1 MLYETTSVIYNESM
15 KKVDMKKEN
24 LVITALMMTTAMV
37 GAALSSSMVSADDV
51 VDEINITVPE
61 SCSLSGTGMDSHN
74 ANIANGTYQAD
85 IGTTTL
91 HAFCNDSEGFAIY
104 AAGYTGDT
112 IGETNSNKL
121 VGASTNTTIETGLAT
136 SAGNPDVSNW
146 AMKLAITQD
155 SGDITGTNAYTIDS
169 APNTSGGSDAS
180 FSGYHVVPNEYTKV
194 AHKNSGTDMTASTGG
209 VKLTT
214 TYAAYISKTQP
225 ADTYSGQVIYTL
237 VHPSDA
243 PAPQVSSCQ
252 TKVPGV
258 TYMQEF
264 ATMTATEKAT
274 VLSNMTEDAQY
285 GIKDSRDDKSYCVAK
300 LKDGNIWMTQ
310 NLDHDIVTT
319 TNYYTN
325 QNTDIGYNTSTGEYD
340 TATWTAPN
348 ATLTDANK
356 SNWVGSYTAPM
367 SYDPGDLYWNGTE
380 SDYSVWNTYY
390 NSCAWN
396 NTTQK
401 NENCDE
407 SLNPINTYIDTT
419 GESQYHLGN
428 YYNWTAAV
436 AMSDSSSHTTSNELI
451 EQSICPAG
459 WTLPRVGTG
468 NNSFYSL
475 WNEYGFTSRS
485 YTDTNS
491 NNQHDEG
498 EDALWTTP
506 LYSAAGGYFGGVLDF
521 VGYDGVFW
529 SPVVDDSNYVRY
541 AYFLVVGYVG
551 PSGQDGRGNGNSVR
565 CVARP
570 VASSVAGL

>member
-1 MLYETTSVIYNESM
+1 MKSYTTF
-15 KKVDMKKEN
+15 
-24 LVITALMMTTAMV
+24 ITNILITTTL
-37 GAALSSSMVSADDV
+37 LSGTILASTLVSADDDSV
-51 VDEINITVPE
+51 VDEINITIPE
-61 SCSLSGTGMDSHN
+61 SCSISGTVMTSHN

-136 SAGNPDVSNW
+136 SAGNPDISNW

-155 SGDITGTNAYTIDS
+155 SGDTTGTNAYTIDS
-169 APNTSGGSDAS
+169 APNTSGGSDAT

-194 AHKNSGTDMTASTGG
+194 AHKTAATDMTANTGG
-209 VKLTT
+209 AKLTT

-243 PAPQVSSCQ
+243 PAPSDSTCG
-252 TKVPGV
+252 TRVPGV

-264 ATMTATEKAT
+264 ATMAAEEKAA
-274 VLSNMTEDAQY
+274 VLGNMTEDAQY
-285 GIKDSRDDKSYCVAK
+285 ILKDSRDNKSYCVAK

-325 QNTDIGYNTSTGEYD
+325 QNTDIGYNTSTNEYD
-340 TATWTAPN
+340 TATWTAPS

-356 SNWVGSYTAPM
+356 SNWVSSYTTPM
-367 SYDPGDLYWNGTE
+367 SYDPGDLYWNATK
-380 SDYSVWNTYY
+380 SDYSDWYTYY

-396 NTTQK
+396 SATNK
-401 NENCDE
+401 NDDCDE
-407 SLNPINTYIDTT
+407 SLNPTATYIDTT
-419 GESQYHLGN
+419 GEFQYHLGN
-428 YYNWTAAV
+428 YYNWTAAI
-436 AMSDSSSHTTSNELI
+436 AMSDSSSHFIRKELI

-468 NNSFYSL
+468 NGSFYSL
-475 WNEYGFTSRS
+475 WNEYGFTSSS

-498 EDALWTTP
+498 EDALWTAP
-506 LYSAAGGYFGGVLDF
+506 LYSAAGGNFNGVLGGVGS
-521 VGYDGVFW
+521 VGDGGSFW
-529 SPVVDDSNYVRY
+529 SPVVNGSDY
-541 AYFLVVGYVG
+541 AGGANFGAGGGVG
-551 PSGQDGRGNGNSVR
+551 PSHWGYRDGGLSVR

-570 VASSVAGL
+570 VASSVSGL

>member
-1 MLYETTSVIYNESM
+1 MKQYTTLTIGIP
-15 KKVDMKKEN
+15 
-24 LVITALMMTTAMV
+24 ITAMI
-37 GAALSSSMVSADDV
+37 LSGVVLASSYVSAETDV

-61 SCSLSGTGMDSHN
+61 SCSLSGTGMNSHN
-74 ANIANGTYQAD
+74 ANIANGTYRAD

-155 SGDITGTNAYTIDS
+155 SGDTTGTNAYTIDS

-180 FSGYHVVPNEYTKV
+180 FGEYHVVPHEYTKV
-194 AHKNSGTDMTASTGG
+194 AHKNSATDMTANTGG

-225 ADTYSGQVIYTL
+225 ADTYTGQVIYAL

-264 ATMTATEKAT
+264 ATMTAAEKAT
-274 VLSNMTEDAQY
+274 ILGNMTEDAQY
-285 GIKDSRDDKSYCVAK
+285 SLKDSRDNKSYCVAK
-300 LKDGNIWMTQ
+300 LRDGNIWMTQ
-310 NLDHDIVTT
+310 NLDHDIVNTQ
-319 TNYYTN
+319 NYYTN
-325 QNTDIGYNTSTGEYD
+325 QNTDIGYNTSTSEYD
-340 TATWTAPN
+340 TATWTAPS

-356 SNWVGSYTAPM
+356 NNWVGSTTIPM
-367 SYDPGDLYWNGTE
+367 SYDPGDLYWNGTK
-380 SDYSVWNTYY
+380 SDNSDWRTYNRSCTWN
-390 NSCAWN
+390 S
-396 NTTQK
+396 TTQK
-401 NENCDE
+401 YENCDE
-407 SLNPINTYIDTT
+407 SLNPIATYTDTT

-436 AMSDSSSHTTSNELI
+436 AMSDSSSHTTSGELI

-468 NNSFYSL
+468 NDTFYGL
-475 WNEYGFTSRS
+475 WNEYGFTSSS
-485 YTDTNS
+485 YIDTNS

-506 LYSAAGGYFGGVLDF
+506 LYSAAGGYFNGVLRGVGRNGDF
-521 VGYDGVFW
+521 W
-529 SPVVDDSNYVRY
+529 LPVVALFDEVRG
-541 AYFLVVGYVG
+541 AYFETGGYVL
-551 PSGQDGRGNGNSVR
+551 PSSNVDRRGGSTIR

-570 VASSVAGL
+570 VASSVSGL

>member
-1 MLYETTSVIYNESM
+1 MHKRINQSVLIMAGLVGATTSIG
-15 KKVDMKKEN
+15 
-24 LVITALMMTTAMV
+24 LVLASSITR
-37 GAALSSSMVSADDV
+37 ADDV
-51 VDEINITVPE
+51 VDEININAPE
-61 SCSLSGTGMDSHN
+61 SCSLSGIGMDSHN
-74 ANIANGTYQAD
+74 ANIANGIYTAD

-91 HAFCNDSEGFAIY
+91 HAFCNDNEGFANY

-121 VGASTNTTIETGLAT
+121 VGASTNTTIDTGLAT
-136 SAGNPDVSNW
+136 SAGNPDISNW

-155 SGDITGTNAYTIDS
+155 SGNTTGTNAYMIDS
-169 APNTSGGSDAS
+169 APNTSGGSDAT
-180 FSGYHVVPNEYTKV
+180 FGEYHVVPNEYTKV
-194 AHKNSGTDMTASTGG
+194 AHKNSGTDMTANTGG

-225 ADTYSGQVIYTL
+225 ADTYTGQVIYAL

-264 ATMTATEKAT
+264 ATMTAAEKAT
-274 VLSNMTEDAQY
+274 ILGNMTEDAQY
-285 GIKDSRDDKSYCVAK
+285 GIKDSRDNKTYCVAK

-325 QNTDIGYNTSTGEYD
+325 QNTDIGYNTSTSEYD
-340 TATWTAPN
+340 TATWTAPS
-348 ATLTDANK
+348 ATLTDINK
-356 SNWVGSYTAPM
+356 SNWVNSYTTPM
-367 SYDPGDLYWNGTE
+367 SYDPGDLYWNATK
-380 SDYSVWNTYY
+380 SDYSDWYTYY

-396 NTTQK
+396 SATNK
-401 NENCDE
+401 NDDCDE
-407 SLNPINTYIDTT
+407 SLNPTATYIDTT
-419 GESQYHLGN
+419 GEFQYHLGN
-428 YYNWTAAV
+428 YYNWTAAI
-436 AMSDSSSHTTSNELI
+436 AMSDSSSHFIRKELI

-468 NNSFYSL
+468 NDTFYSL
-475 WNEYGFTSRS
+475 WNEYGFTSSS

-491 NNQHDEG
+491 NNQHDED

-506 LYSAAGGYFGGVLDF
+506 LYSATGGYFNGALGF
-521 VGYDGVFW
+521 VGYYGNFW
-529 SPVVDDSNYVRY
+529 SPVVYNSGNARNANFDVDDSVI
-541 AYFLVVGYVG
+541 
-551 PSGQDGRGNGNSVR
+551 PSVWGGRDGGNSVR

-570 VASSVAGL
+570 AASSVAGLQYY